1 MAVCVF
7 SKFLCTSGSLK
18 AVTLSQERSYAR
30 PRSRIET
37 LVDLIFGL
45 SLSIG
50 AVALITSPP
59 SSTSDING
67 RLLAFLF
74 TASFIITAWM
84 TYTYEMS
91 VLPVETSFVI
101 YLNVLMLILIAI
113 IPYLLYNVEFA
124 NTTLPVADSSTI
136 REYAS
141 SLFAIDLAGILAIL
155 STFSHVISIEEN
167 HLVAPQ
173 IAKVFQTNRNVQAV
187 LALIVII
194 SLAPVFWTITFL
206 GEPVRLY
213 IWFVPVFAYWARRIR
228 YPRNT

>member
-1 MAVCVF
+1 M
-7 SKFLCTSGSLK
+7 
-18 AVTLSQERSYAR
+18 SQERNYAR

-50 AVALITSPP
+50 AVALITGSPP
-59 SSTSDING
+59 SSISDIDG

-74 TASFIITAWM
+74 SASFIITTWM
-84 TYTYEMS
+84 IYTYEMS
-91 VLPVETSFVI
+91 VLPVETNFVI

-124 NTTLPVADSSTI
+124 NSALSVADSSTI
-136 REYAS
+136 RDYSS
-141 SLFAIDLAGILAIL
+141 SLFAIDLASILAIL
-155 STFSHVISIEEN
+155 ATFSHVISIEEK

-173 IAKVFQTNRNVQAV
+173 VTKVFQNNRNVQAL
-187 LALIVII
+187 LALVVIA
-194 SLAPVFWTITFL
+194 SLAPFFWTTTLF

-213 IWFVPVFAYWARRIR
+213 IWFIPVIAYWARRVR
-228 YPRNT
+228 QTRNQ

>member
-1 MAVCVF
+1 M
-7 SKFLCTSGSLK
+7 
-18 AVTLSQERSYAR
+18 
-30 PRSRIET
+30 
-37 LVDLIFGL
+37 DLIFGL

-50 AVALITSPP
+50 AVALITASPP
-59 SSTSDING
+59 SSISEIDG

-74 TASFIITAWM
+74 TASFIITSWM

-124 NTTLPVADSSTI
+124 NPALSMPDSSAI
-136 REYAS
+136 RDYSS
-141 SLFAIDLAGILAIL
+141 SLFAIDLAAILVIL
-155 STFSHVISIEEN
+155 STFSHVISIEEK

-173 IAKVFQTNRNVQAV
+173 VAKIFQTNRNVQAV
-187 LALIVII
+187 LAVVVIA
-194 SLAPVFWTITFL
+194 SLAPFFWTTTLF

-213 IWFVPVFAYWARRIR
+213 IWFIPVLTYWARRIR
-228 YPRNT
+228 TPRNQ